1 MRNKGPRSLRP
12 LRTLKKSGR
21 FFKRPGFKLV
31 SMSAM
36 ERAAD
41 EILCRK
47 LGPAAIAAGCDDL
60 AATGGRHART
70 ETVAALADKLGG
82 LIGAL
87 HLFQYRGVRP
97 FLGLAVCDSQERWCF
112 DATGVNRK
120 SGILNVRGV

>member
-1 MRNKGPRSLRP
+1 
-12 LRTLKKSGR
+12 
-21 FFKRPGFKLV
+21 
-31 SMSAM
+31 M

-41 EILCRK
+41 EKLCRK

-97 FLGLAVCDSQERWCF
+97 FLGLAIRDGQERWCF
-112 DATGVNRK
+112 DAAGVIRK
-120 SGILNVRGV
+120 NGFPSVRGV